1 MLTGFV
7 DLGEINN
14 RLAQFE
20 QSLNDA
26 DESEHDSTTVLA
38 KSMVVMMVKGLFSSL
53 TFAYAQFPCASLTGE
68 QLFNPFWEAVLRL
81 ERLEFKVKIIL

>member
-1 MLTGFV
+1 MRTSPSYHCYVALLIDEMHIKEDLVYNKHSGMLTGFV

-53 TFAYAQFPCASLTGE
+53 TFAYAVQ
-68 QLFNPFWEAVLRL
+68 V
-81 ERLEFKVKIIL
+81 